1 MHTCKSSKVTHRSIL
16 INLAINNS
24 VRLLTLSY
32 VQPYDVNYRVEI
44 TYSVLDAA
52 KHSNNAMIGR
62 AI

>member
-1 MHTCKSSKVTHRSIL
+1 MHSCESSSAIHRSIL

-24 VRLLTLSY
+24 LRLLTLSY
-32 VQPYDVNYRVEI
+32 LQPYDVNYRIEI
-44 TYSVLDAA
+44 TCSLLDAA